1 MEHFGTPSV
10 TVMALPIGDTALATI
25 LAALIAG
32 IVGYATNRSSA
43 RAQSVT
49 ASTSSRADVEKEAFE
64 RAAGYYT
71 GVIDRQN
78 AEATEDRAEIAGLRV
93 LLSMAIGY
101 IRVLTAHIRARN
113 DTPPDPPAGLD
124 IDSP

>member
-1 MEHFGTPSV
+1 M
-10 TVMALPIGDTALATI
+10 PIGDTALATI

-43 RAQSVT
+43 RAQTVI
-49 ASTSSRADVEKEAFE
+49 AATSSRADVEKEAFD
-64 RAAGYYT
+64 RAAAYYT

-78 AEATEDRAEIAGLRV
+78 AEAAEDRAEIAGLRH

-101 IRVLTAHIRARN
+101 IRILMAHIRSRG

-124 IDSP
+124 IDAP